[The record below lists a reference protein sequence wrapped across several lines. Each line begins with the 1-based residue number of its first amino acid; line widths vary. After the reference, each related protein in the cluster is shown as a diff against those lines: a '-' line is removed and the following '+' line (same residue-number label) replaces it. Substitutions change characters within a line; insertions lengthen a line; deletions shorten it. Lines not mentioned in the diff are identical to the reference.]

1 MSRPVIKIEDAKLT
15 SGEPRI
21 AVTSPYLA
29 DFVQGARKLGG
40 KWSETSRRWLFDPR
54 DRREVE
60 DLLTRCYGAASSDG
74 VSLCTLRVT
83 LPEAGSTYDCR
94 LSVAGK
100 TFARTY
106 GRDSGAK
113 ITDGCR
119 VLAGNLFSSGSRKN
133 PTLCWDAG
141 TVVLVRDVILTA
153 GRDIEGASSAV
164 VEQVEEETP
173 TIADAETR
181 P

>member
-1 MSRPVIKIEDAKLT
+1 VSRPVIKIEDAKLI
-15 SGEPRI
+15 SGDPRI

-29 DFVQGARKLGG
+29 EFVQGARKLGG

-60 DLLTRCYGAASSDG
+60 ALLTRCYGASTSEG
-74 VSLCTLRVT
+74 VALCTLRVT
-83 LPEAGSTYDCR
+83 LPTDGSTYDCR

-113 ITDGCR
+113 MPDGCR
-119 VLAGNLFSSGSRKN
+119 VLAGRLYSAGSRKN
-133 PTLCWDAG
+133 PTLSWNAG
-141 TVVLVRDVILTA
+141 TVVLVRDVLLTA
-153 GRDIEGASSAV
+153 ARDVDGASDAV

-173 TIADAETR
+173 TLADAEVQ